1 MPKTISF
8 HNGTTWSRGHN
19 IRDERFIKN
28 QKNIDCTLTS
38 NNITLRDIP
47 IRQAYNDIFQDAVEE
62 YNAKQKRSDRKID
75 SYYYKIKN
83 DKRKHLAYECIV
95 QIGDSSDTGIQAESE
110 KKALIQFANE
120 WDKRNPNLHLIGAYV
135 HCDEYQ
141 GTVHMHLDYIPVATC
156 SRGMRIQNS
165 LDRALQQQGFKTEN
179 IHETAQIA
187 WQERERE
194 TLTAICH
201 ELGIDAQHSQGIG
214 HERKYLTP
222 QEYRIAKERQQA
234 EIDKDL
240 QPLREELGKYREF
253 QVSGNYMKVDKKKIL
268 LSKRVSVPNDTLEQL
283 EEQARAYRAVKSD
296 IETISKNK
304 EEINSE
310 LEKQKSASES
320 LKIQLQQL
328 EERESILKNREDE
341 VKKAE
346 IYIAEQLNDLD
357 IQQLKH
363 KVHNQSGEIFKL
375 QEHEKEMNA
384 FLKQKITELNE
395 LTAEN
400 TELKDK
406 IQSIK
411 RTNEELQKIC
421 EKQQDIDQLAK
432 DIEDYKRD
440 ISDLTDKNN
449 TLTKTVDT
457 QKNYIEILKE
467 KLISVNNKLKT
478 SETNIRTAF
487 EMFSC
492 AVKSLNMLTHDI
504 GDYKASLTPKQ
515 SRLIE
520 AISKYSQKLA
530 VKYNF
535 SDLAE
540 EMKKNFVSEEIQTE
554 IRKLTPTKKLSR

>member
-1 MPKTISF
+1 
-8 HNGTTWSRGHN
+8 
-19 IRDERFIKN
+19 
-28 QKNIDCTLTS
+28 
-38 NNITLRDIP
+38 
-47 IRQAYNDIFQDAVEE
+47 
-62 YNAKQKRSDRKID
+62 
-75 SYYYKIKN
+75 
-83 DKRKHLAYECIV
+83 
-95 QIGDSSDTGIQAESE
+95 
-110 KKALIQFANE
+110 
-120 WDKRNPNLHLIGAYV
+120 
-135 HCDEYQ
+135 
-141 GTVHMHLDYIPVATC
+141 
-156 SRGMRIQNS
+156 MRIQNS

-194 TLTAICH
+194 ALTAICR
-201 ELGIDAQHSQGIG
+201 ELGIEAQHSQGIG
-214 HERKYLTP
+214 HGRKYLTP

-253 QVSGNYMKVDKKKIL
+253 QVSGNYIKVDKKKIL

-304 EEINSE
+304 EEINAE
-310 LEKQKSASES
+310 LEKQKSASDS

-328 EERESILKNREDE
+328 EERESTLKKREDE
-341 VKKAE
+341 VKKSE
-346 IYIAEQLNDLD
+346 IHITEQLNDLD
-357 IQQLKH
+357 IKQLKH
-363 KVHNQSGEIFKL
+363 KVHNQSDEIFQL
-375 QEHEKEMNA
+375 QKNEKEMKT
-384 FLKQKITELNE
+384 FLKQKIAELNE
-395 LTAEN
+395 LTTEN
-400 TELKDK
+400 NELKDK
-406 IQSIK
+406 IQSIEH
-411 RTNEELQKIC
+411 TNEELQKIC

-432 DIEDYKRD
+432 NIEDYKRH
-440 ISDLTDKNN
+440 IFDLTDKNN
-449 TLTKTVDT
+449 NLTKTVDT

-504 GDYKASLTPKQ
+504 GDYKANLTPKQ

-520 AISKYSQKLA
+520 AVSKYSQKLA

-540 EMKKNFVSEEIQTE
+540 EMKKNSVSEGIQAE